1 MADEPQAPVCDADG
15 CVIPNAQP
23 ATAALPPNGGRLDIV
38 SDAICPWCWIGKANL
53 DEALKILEAED
64 GLRFALRW
72 RPFQLNPDMP
82 AEGVD
87 RAAYRTQKFGN
98 LDRSKQ
104 MDAQVAEAGRRAGVE
119 FRHDLMLRTPNT
131 VEAHRLMRLA
141 EPSGLQHALM
151 EAVFR
156 AYFHDGRNIGDGTVL
171 AEIGKEAG
179 LDDATLAAF
188 SEGHAARHEVLAED
202 EGYRHA
208 GISGVPSFVLDRYL
222 LWSGAMPAEQMA
234 AGLRQAHAAI
244 RAQAAAAE

>member
-1 MADEPQAPVCDADG
+1 MDDQAQGAACSADG
-15 CVIPNAQP
+15 CEIPASA
-23 ATAALPPNGGRLDIV
+23 ATVALPPNGGRLDIV

-53 DEALKILEAED
+53 DAALAILERED

-82 AEGVD
+82 AEGVN
-87 RAAYRTQKFGN
+87 RASYRAQKFGS
-98 LDRSKQ
+98 LERSKQ
-104 MDAQVAEAGRRAGVE
+104 MDAQVAEAGRKAGVA

-131 VEAHRLMRLA
+131 IEAHRLMRLA
-141 EPSGLQHALM
+141 EPSGLQHAVM

-156 AYFHDGRNIGDGTVL
+156 AYFHSGRDIGDRAVL
-171 AEIGKEAG
+171 AEIGRNAG
-179 LDDATLAAF
+179 LDVATITAF
-188 SEGHAARHEVLAED
+188 VEGHAGRHEVMAED
-202 EGYRHA
+202 EGYRQA

-244 RAQAAAAE
+244 RAQQQAAE

>member
-1 MADEPQAPVCDADG
+1 MDSRTQAAACTAEG
-15 CVIPNAQP
+15 CEVPAEAP
-23 ATAALPPNGGRLDIV
+23 ATALPPNGGQLDIV
-38 SDAICPWCWIGKANL
+38 SDAICPWCWVGKANL
-53 DEALKILEAED
+53 DAALAILERED

-87 RAAYRTQKFGN
+87 RAAYRAQKFGS

-104 MDAQVAEAGRRAGVE
+104 LDAQVAEAGRAAGVE
-119 FRHDLMLRTPNT
+119 FRHDRMLRTPNT

-156 AYFHDGRNIGDGTVL
+156 AYFQEGRDIGSRDVL
-171 AEIGKEAG
+171 AEIGRAAG

-188 SEGHAARHEVLAED
+188 TEGHAARHEVMAED
-202 EGYRHA
+202 EAYRHA

-222 LWSGAMPAEQMA
+222 LWSGAMPAERMA
-234 AGLRQAHAAI
+234 EALRGAHAAI
-244 RAQAAAAE
+244 RAQRAAAE